1 MYLPPLT
8 SRPEHDTLNAR
19 LAHLVC
25 VCAHI
30 PTAHTTDSSCS
41 SFRRTMTD
49 YDPPYTTPEEDPFN
63 VVPARIQPR
72 RKRSSMLDKWINEQ
86 QRTHSIRGRNILD
99 LTDDRTPSPAPHADA
114 YLPYPGPAGHLA
126 PHAASRVTVDSY
138 DMVEDEDIVNELASL
153 RVSSDCEVRL
163 WRAHN
168 VARSSHA
175 TPI

>member
-1 MYLPPLT
+1 
-8 SRPEHDTLNAR
+8 
-19 LAHLVC
+19 
-25 VCAHI
+25 
-30 PTAHTTDSSCS
+30 
-41 SFRRTMTD
+41 MTD

-114 YLPYPGPAGHLA
+114 YFPYPGPAGHLA

-138 DMVEDEDIVNELASL
+138 DMVEDEDAVLFGEILVVFVFERSGMNWIGGP
-153 RVSSDCEVRL
+153 SSNHAD
-163 WRAHN
+163 
-168 VARSSHA
+168 VAD
-175 TPI
+175 